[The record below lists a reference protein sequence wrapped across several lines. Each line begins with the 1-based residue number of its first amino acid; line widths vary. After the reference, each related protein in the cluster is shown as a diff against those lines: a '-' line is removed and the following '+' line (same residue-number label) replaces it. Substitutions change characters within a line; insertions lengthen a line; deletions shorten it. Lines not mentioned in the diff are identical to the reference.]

1 MFQPFM
7 SKKLCGA
14 AMGPIVNDFR
24 ELAHSGPPEIFVQGA
39 TFVFQP
45 RIAEKP
51 CWADVAPTKGDIRRL
66 THQIQPRDC

>member
-1 MFQPFM
+1 M

-51 CWADVAPTKGDIRRL
+51 CWADAGPTKGDIRRL